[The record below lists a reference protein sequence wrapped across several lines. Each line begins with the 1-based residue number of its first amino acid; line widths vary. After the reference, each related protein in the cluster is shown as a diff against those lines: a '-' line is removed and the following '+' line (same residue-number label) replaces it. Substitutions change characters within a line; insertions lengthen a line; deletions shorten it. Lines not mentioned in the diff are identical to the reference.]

1 MILTRK
7 DILEE
12 IKKGTLK
19 IIPFDPKNVG
29 PVSVDLTLWNEFRIF
44 TKDTIDLKKDDFRK
58 VTRLIKAD
66 KIEIKPDELI
76 LGITKEELIL
86 PDNIV
91 GKLSGRSRYARMG
104 LIVHMTSNL
113 VLPGCRN
120 RQVLEIKNA
129 SNSNMILYKGLKLCQ
144 IMFDKLESRAR
155 YRGEFHNQMD
165 L

>member
-1 MILTRK
+1 MILTRQ
-7 DILEE
+7 DILNE
-12 IKKGTLK
+12 IKKGNLGIK
-19 IIPFDPKNVG
+19 PFEPKNIG
-29 PVSVDLTLWNEFRIF
+29 PVSVDLTLGNEFRIF

-66 KIEIKPDELI
+66 KIEIKPGELI
-76 LGITKEELIL
+76 LGITKEEIIL

-91 GKLSGRSRYARMG
+91 GKLSGRSRYARVG
-104 LIVHMTSNL
+104 LMVHMTSNL
-113 VLPGCRN
+113 VQPGVRN

-129 SNSNMILYKGLKLCQ
+129 SNSSMILYKGLKICQ
-144 IMFDKLESRAR
+144 IMFDKIDGHEK